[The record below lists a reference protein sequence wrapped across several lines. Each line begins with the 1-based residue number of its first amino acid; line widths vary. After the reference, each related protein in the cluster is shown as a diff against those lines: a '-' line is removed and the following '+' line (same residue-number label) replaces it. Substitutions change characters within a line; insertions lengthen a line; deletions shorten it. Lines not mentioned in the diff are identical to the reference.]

1 MRQALTMARTGA
13 PLQARPCLPVA
24 ILAVMLSLWS
34 AMPAA
39 AETLEQR
46 IQALTPH
53 LTVTQPAGEGP
64 FPVVFMLHGCGG
76 PRPFLGEMTDV
87 AVAAGAVVVNINSY
101 GHRRI
106 GQMRAYATVCTGAQL
121 HGRERAGDLYAALA
135 WARRQPWADGQRF
148 AAIGWSHGGWTIL
161 DALSLRSGP
170 EMARAT
176 GLEGLAQEPLE
187 GLAAA
192 MVVYPYTGLGSLVG
206 RRAWRIAP
214 RATAIIAENDYI
226 VGDAR
231 RALERQRGR
240 GAPLEIVIFE
250 NATHAF
256 EDAQAADL
264 RVRYNA
270 AATKR
275 EHDMLRALIAGL

>member
-1 MRQALTMARTGA
+1 MARAGARPQALR
-13 PLQARPCLPVA
+13 CLPAA
-24 ILAVMLSLWS
+24 ILAAMLCLFA
-34 AMPAA
+34 AMPAK
-39 AETLEQR
+39 AEPLEQR
-46 IQALTPH
+46 IQALAPH
-53 LTVTQPAGEGP
+53 LTVSRPEGEGP
-64 FPVVFMLHGCGG
+64 FPVLFMLHGCGG
-76 PRPFLGEMTDV
+76 PRPFLEEMTEV

-121 HGRERAGDLYAALA
+121 HGRERAGDLYAAMA
-135 WARRQPWADGQRF
+135 WARRQPWADSARL

-176 GLEGLAQEPLE
+176 GLEGLAREPLE
-187 GLAAA
+187 GLVAA
-192 MVVYPYTGLGSLVG
+192 MVVYPYTGIGSLVG
-206 RRAWRIAP
+206 RRAWRISP
-214 RATAIIAENDYI
+214 RVIAIVAEHDYI

-231 RALERQRGR
+231 RALERQRAR

-256 EDAQAADL
+256 EDAHAADL
-264 RVRYNA
+264 RVRYNG